1 MSISLLQREAFV
13 TSRDFNAQVDGIV
26 AKTAIYRS
34 SAWAQAAPLDDQT
47 RNALAQVAKT
57 PSASGFTG
65 VIVADDNWNL
75 KYDGWAMNPPDA
87 DAEIEAK
94 VQTHWLL
101 LTGIKEP
108 APAPP

>member
-1 MSISLLQREAFV
+1 MAISLLQRAAFV
-13 TSRDFNAQVDGIV
+13 ASVDFNHQVDGIV

-34 SAWAQAAPLDDQT
+34 SAWAPLDDAT

-57 PSASGFTG
+57 PSAAGFTS
-65 VIVADDNWNL
+65 VIVADDNWSL
-75 KYDGWAMNPPDA
+75 TYDGWALNPPDA
-87 DAEIEAK
+87 DGEIESK

-108 APAPP
+108 APVEP